1 MSAASD
7 KAFVSS
13 DVPALHKIM
22 THSFAT
28 EYSCNG
34 GSYQASA
41 LFLTKASIAQ
51 NAPELLLNGVCV
63 LGSAYFEGSMAG
75 NDMALLSD
83 LGVFPLANVSAEAA
97 FNKQWVTGGDN
108 TFKMDVDVVQGH
120 TYSVLLARD
129 DLRALFAVEVT
140 KHDSSTGATTIDYAV
155 LLYERH
161 VVTDQSPGFAWNATN
176 N

>member
-75 NDMALLSD
+75 NDMAL
-83 LGVFPLANVSAEAA
+83 